1 MFNYI
6 FIHLDVNLSYKEN
19 IFHKLTTDF
28 MALGGDIL
36 SKDGT
41 GNVSIYGPDFKV

>member
-1 MFNYI
+1 
-6 FIHLDVNLSYKEN
+6 
-19 IFHKLTTDF
+19 

-41 GNVSIYGPDFKV
+41 GNVSIYGPDFKVWVRIITILDGTS

>member
-1 MFNYI
+1 
-6 FIHLDVNLSYKEN
+6 
-19 IFHKLTTDF
+19 